1 MALDDVMPA
10 KVTYIDPSRVLP
22 VDNEIEYEA
31 FDAVAD
37 KLLLLLGNTARRH
50 TMEDYEDGGYPAEA
64 LNSALCAIQV
74 PIPRSAVDIIRSY
87 IPKLN
92 EFNDDWFGVEE
103 ALDNAI
109 ERCGIDESA

>member
-1 MALDDVMPA
+1 MALDDVMPM

-37 KLLLLLGNTARRH
+37 KILSLVSEASRKDAL
-50 TMEDYEDGGYPAEA
+50 EDYEDGGYPA
-64 LNSALCAIQV
+64 SALSSVLNAIEV
-74 PIPRSAVDIIRSY
+74 PLPRSAVDIIRSY
-87 IPKLN
+87 IPKLD
-92 EFNDDWFGVEE
+92 EFNGDWFRVEE

>member
-1 MALDDVMPA
+1 
-10 KVTYIDPSRVLP
+10 
-22 VDNEIEYEA
+22 
-31 FDAVAD
+31 
-37 KLLLLLGNTARRH
+37 
-50 TMEDYEDGGYPAEA
+50 MEDYGDGGYPAEA

>member
-1 MALDDVMPA
+1 MELDDVMPA

-37 KLLLLLGNTARRH
+37 KLLPLLTDDQKQDV
-50 TMEDYEDGGYPAEA
+50 MYDYEDGGYPASA
-64 LNSALCAIQV
+64 LRWALGWMKKPLPNSAIE
-74 PIPRSAVDIIRSY
+74 IIRSY

-92 EFNDDWFGVEE
+92 EFNGDWFRVEE

>member
-37 KLLLLLGNTARRH
+37 KLLPLLTDEQKQDV
-50 TMEDYEDGGYPAEA
+50 MYDYEDGGYPASA
-64 LNSALCAIQV
+64 LRWALGWMEKPLPNSAIE
-74 PIPRSAVDIIRSY
+74 IIRSY

-92 EFNDDWFGVEE
+92 EFNVDWFGVRR

-109 ERCGIDESA
+109 ERCGIDEST

>member
-1 MALDDVMPA
+1 MALDDGMPM

-22 VDNEIEYEA
+22 LENEIEYEA

-37 KLLLLLGNTARRH
+37 KILPLLTAEQKQDV
-50 TMEDYEDGGYPAEA
+50 TYDYEDGGYPA
-64 LNSALCAIQV
+64 SALRWALAWMEKPLPSSAIE
-74 PIPRSAVDIIRSY
+74 IIRSY